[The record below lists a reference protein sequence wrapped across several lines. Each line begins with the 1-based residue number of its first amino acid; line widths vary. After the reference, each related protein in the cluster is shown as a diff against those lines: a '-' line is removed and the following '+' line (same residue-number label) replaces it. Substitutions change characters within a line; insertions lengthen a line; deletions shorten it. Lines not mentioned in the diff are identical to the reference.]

1 MRVWSEEQERLRE
14 SFAAVF
20 AACGEGHLERDRSA
34 EFSHAQWKL
43 LAEAGLLRLP
53 FGTEWG
59 GSGQDLL
66 TTMYVLEGLGYGCRD
81 SGLNFAVSTHVV
93 STGIPVQRFGS
104 AELKARYLPGIC
116 DGSAI
121 GAHAITE
128 RTGGSDAAAMRM
140 TAIARGDSYVLN
152 GEKRFISS
160 GPVADLFLVYAK
172 TDPEQGAFG
181 MTAFVVERDTP
192 GLTVGPPID
201 KMGLRTS
208 PFCDVTFDDCV
219 VPAANVVGR
228 PGRGFFILDHVM
240 KWEILCSFI
249 ISVGAMRHRMER
261 CAEFARSRTQ
271 FGAAIGSCQLIADKI
286 VDMRIGVETAAKWL
300 YDTAER
306 FVSGADV
313 MVDIAIAKLLAS
325 EANLRSAADAVQV
338 FGARGY
344 LTEYGIEKEL
354 RDATGGTIYSGT
366 SEIQRDKIARML
378 GIQRT

>member
-1 MRVWSEEQERLRE
+1 
-14 SFAAVF
+14 
-20 AACGEGHLERDRSA
+20 
-34 EFSHAQWKL
+34 
-43 LAEAGLLRLP
+43 
-53 FGTEWG
+53 
-59 GSGQDLL
+59 
-66 TTMYVLEGLGYGCRD
+66 
-81 SGLNFAVSTHVV
+81 
-93 STGIPVQRFGS
+93 QRFGS

-378 GIQRT
+378 GIQRTEGEMMIVDTTPGELLAVTEFLDHDHPAVTAFVADALAGRWGTPKENAVALYYAVRDGLDYEVYNADLSRAGLRASAIIARGQ